1 MHISEMIYWPLT
13 AITFII
19 VVFFMRALFM
29 EGNAIA
35 DTVGAETNAKT
46 HVYQEVSDLGT
57 YGYQKRDILID
68 GSSIISDVLNT
79 AENVKVVINNAAGL
93 PNTLTEDERKAMRNK
108 GDTAPVLARINV
120 SRKYTK
126 TYAYDS
132 EGNLSSVEYV
142 MN

>member
-1 MHISEMIYWPLT
+1 
-13 AITFII
+13 
-19 VVFFMRALFM
+19 
-29 EGNAIA
+29 
-35 DTVGAETNAKT
+35 
-46 HVYQEVSDLGT
+46 
-57 YGYQKRDILID
+57 
-68 GSSIISDVLNT
+68 
-79 AENVKVVINNAAGL
+79 
-93 PNTLTEDERKAMRNK
+93 MRNK

>member
-13 AITFII
+13 AVAFVII
-19 VVFFMRALFM
+19 VLFMRSLFM

-35 DTVGAETNAKT
+35 DTMTDETNIKT
-46 HVYQEVSDLGT
+46 HVYQDASDLGT
-57 YGYQKRDILID
+57 YGYEERDILID
-68 GSSIISDVLNT
+68 GSSIVSDVLNT
-79 AENVKVVINNAAGL
+79 ADDVTVIINNAAGL
-93 PNTLTEDERKAMRNK
+93 SNTLTEDERKDMRNK
-108 GDTAPVLARINV
+108 GDATPVLARINV

-132 EGNLSSVEYV
+132 KGNLATVEYT

>member
-13 AITFII
+13 AVAFII
-19 VVFFMRALFM
+19 VVLFMRSLFM

-35 DTVGAETNAKT
+35 DTMTSETNNKT
-46 HVYQEVSDLGT
+46 HVYQDVSDLGT
-57 YGYQKRDILID
+57 YGYTNREILID
-68 GSSIISDVLNT
+68 GSSIVSDVLNT
-79 AENVKVVINNAAGL
+79 SDDVTVIINNASGL
-93 PNTLTEDERKAMRNK
+93 SNTLSEDERKAMRNK
-108 GDTAPVLARINV
+108 GDTTPVLARINV

-132 EGNLSSVEYV
+132 EGNLSTVEYT